1 MEGRATAIKFLY
13 RKLKFVR
20 DTERTPYMEVVSI
33 FDPLYFHQK
42 PPCAATPSIFTLSPA
57 EI

>member
-20 DTERTPYMEVVSI
+20 DTEKTPYVEGVPI

-42 PPCAATPSIFTLSPA
+42 PACAGIPSRFTLSPT